1 MYAILIPCWNS
12 LILLAKA
19 WHSGNTQGIC
29 KQLNPLSLDQ
39 GLYLPDCRI
48 WEDAYGQQ
56 FFFFVHRQLSCFC
69 IGRFLQV
76 QHILLVH
83 LSILFRAVENMSSTI
98 VNDICSFISLTP
110 QKKFTPLRANAVICH
125 LVFLLLD
132 CLLIFSSNSPRQFFL
147 LGCYIFSIFNSRCP

>member
-83 LSILFRAVENMSSTI
+83 LSILFRTVENMSSTI
-98 VNDICSFISLTP
+98 VNDICSFISLTLP
-110 QKKFTPLRANAVICH
+110 KKFTPLRANAVICH

-132 CLLIFSSNSPRQFFL
+132 CLLIFSSNSPRQSL
-147 LGCYIFSIFNSRCP
+147 SLS